1 MKEVYSVSIYSMSDD
16 KMAKAAALA
25 RSGKSLH
32 QIAAEMRISV
42 EMARSAASKWPVIE
56 RMKQFRSL

>member
-1 MKEVYSVSIYSMSDD
+1 MRMFSMSDE
-16 KMAKAAALA
+16 KMAQAAAMA
-25 RSGKSLH
+25 RSGKSLY

-56 RMKQFRSL
+56 RMKKFRSL

>member
-1 MKEVYSVSIYSMSDD
+1 MFSMSDE
-16 KMAKAAALA
+16 KMAQAAAMA

-56 RMKQFRSL
+56 RMKKFRSL